1 MTIINLTP
9 HEITF
14 MGDKKITI
22 PASGNVAR
30 VAVKHEHVGTLNDLP
45 IYRSV
50 FGQVENLPEPK
61 ADTVYIVSAI
71 VAQAVKGKR
80 DDIYIVDDTVR
91 DENGRIIGCRALG
104 VIY

>member
-1 MTIINLTP
+1 MEIVNLTP
-9 HEITF
+9 HEIIF
-14 MGDKKITI
+14 MGNKTITI
-22 PASGNVAR
+22 PTSGIVAR
-30 VAVKHEHVGTLNDLP
+30 VAVKREQVGTLNGLP

-50 FGQVENLPEPK
+50 LGQVENLPDPK

-104 VIY
+104 VI

>member
-1 MTIINLTP
+1 MEIVNLTP

-14 MGDKKITI
+14 MGKETITI
-22 PASGNVAR
+22 STSGIVAR
-30 VAVKHEHVGTLNDLP
+30 VTVKREQIGTLNDLP

-50 FGQVENLPEPK
+50 FGQVENLPDPK
-61 ADTVYIVSAI
+61 ADTVYIVSAM

-104 VIY
+104 VI